1 MALAWACAAL
11 LIDGPPS
18 LLFNAISYGQVLA
31 FIFAC
36 INLVIFARVRP
47 LRVAFAYSGV
57 LVVAVIVW
65 WSLISPSNDRNWTPE
80 VAQLPHATIE
90 GDRVVITN
98 VRNFDY
104 RSEMDFTPRWE
115 TRSYDLS
122 KINGLDV
129 FLSYWGSPWIAHTVM
144 SWEFSDGQ
152 HLAIS
157 IETRKEVGE
166 QYSAILGFFRQFELY
181 FVVADERDVVRLR
194 TNFRGEDVYRY
205 RIKDTPAEARALLLE
220 YLQLANN
227 LADHPKWYNAFSHN
241 CTTEIR
247 NIRQSV
253 GRARSW
259 DWRILVNGHLDEF
272 GYETG
277 MIENSLPFAEVK
289 AQARIT
295 ERAMKTAATDDFS
308 RAIREEYSA
317 QQHSKQDHP
326 TKGKPHQN

>member
-1 MALAWACAAL
+1 MIRKLILLPIVLILFLAVAWACAAL

-18 LLFNAISYGQVLA
+18 LLFNAISYGQALA
-31 FIFAC
+31 SIFA
-36 INLVIFARVRP
+36 LLHVFIFARVRP
-47 LRVAFAYSGV
+47 LRVAFAYSGA

-65 WSLISPSNDRNWTPE
+65 WSSIPPRNDRNWIPD
-80 VAQLPHATIE
+80 VAQLPHAAID

-104 RSEMDFTPRWE
+104 RSETDFTPRWE
-115 TRSYDLS
+115 TRAYDLS
-122 KINGLDV
+122 KIKGLDV

-205 RIKDTPAEARALLLE
+205 RIKDTPDEARAPLLE

-247 NIRQSV
+247 NI
-253 GRARSW
+253 
-259 DWRILVNGHLDEF
+259 
-272 GYETG
+272 
-277 MIENSLPFAEVK
+277 
-289 AQARIT
+289 
-295 ERAMKTAATDDFS
+295 
-308 RAIREEYSA
+308 
-317 QQHSKQDHP
+317 
-326 TKGKPHQN
+326 

>member
-1 MALAWACAAL
+1 
-11 LIDGPPS
+11 
-18 LLFNAISYGQVLA
+18 
-31 FIFAC
+31 
-36 INLVIFARVRP
+36 
-47 LRVAFAYSGV
+47 
-57 LVVAVIVW
+57 
-65 WSLISPSNDRNWTPE
+65 
-80 VAQLPHATIE
+80 
-90 GDRVVITN
+90 
-98 VRNFDY
+98 
-104 RSEMDFTPRWE
+104 
-115 TRSYDLS
+115 
-122 KINGLDV
+122 
-129 FLSYWGSPWIAHTVM
+129 M

-166 QYSAILGFFRQFELY
+166 QYSAVLGFFRQFELY

-205 RIKDTPAEARALLLE
+205 RIKDTPAEARALLLK

-253 GRARSW
+253 GRAPSW

-295 ERAMKTAATDDFS
+295 ERAKKTTASDDFS
-308 RAIREEYSA
+308 HAIRE
-317 QQHSKQDHP
+317 
-326 TKGKPHQN
+326 